1 MRSAPCILIA
11 IVFASVCGIPIEC
24 LGETLQQDH
33 STTIF
38 DADPQHLWNR
48 IHATFF
54 VRTGPDDKVYGVD
67 HLEPPLW
74 RDSKHLFQETTAK
87 LVDDLLRELIRSHDD
102 RCFRD
107 PLKRAILQRDLWLV
121 ASWRAT
127 FPDAKSSETLRL
139 LAKAIGHLALTSDEI
154 TKLPDNYA
162 DAIKSRKFPT
172 AIDPER
178 LSAGYLPADLLDPQ
192 GAWVC
197 VGRTDNPTAPG
208 HLIRTSTPFENS
220 VFFVFVK
227 HAEGRDAGLAFL
239 KKLMEQEKPL
249 LMEEIDST
257 RDGLR
262 TPRLNLDAPQLPVG
276 SQLVLVRRMMLID
289 HRRQLVASP
298 VTESVQIREITTQAK
313 PDSVTEEDLK
323 LATKRRADFKF
334 ELSRAALFRG
344 EAGGL
349 QDVSDKLDL
358 KTGFLG
364 AETDPFLETSR
375 LDTQENRLK
384 AWRDSLL
391 NFGTNRESCAQCHPS
406 ATTYGTL
413 SLQRMWSFQE
423 SPEETRAMAPMFPIA
438 PMERQEVD
446 QRTIRWKE
454 KQPEWLHLQEL
465 FDR

>member
-1 MRSAPCILIA
+1 MRSVPYILVA
-11 IVFASVCGIPIEC
+11 IVFANVGAIQIEC
-24 LGETLQQDH
+24 LGETPKRD
-33 STTIF
+33 SSAIIF

-48 IHATFF
+48 IHSTFF
-54 VRTGPDDKVYGVD
+54 VRTGPDEKVYGVD

-74 RDSKHLFQETTAK
+74 RDSKHLFQEPKAK
-87 LVDDLLRELIRSHDD
+87 LVDDQLRDLIRSQDD
-102 RCFRD
+102 PCFRD

-121 ASWRAT
+121 ASWRGT
-127 FPDAKSSETLRL
+127 VPDAKTSETFLL
-139 LAKAIGHLALTSDEI
+139 LAKAMKHLALTPEEI
-154 TKLPDNYA
+154 AQLPDNYA
-162 DAIKSRKFPT
+162 DAIKASKFPT
-172 AIDPER
+172 AIDPDR
-178 LSAGYLPADLLDPQ
+178 LSAGYLPADLFDPQ

-197 VGRTDNPTAPG
+197 VGRTDKPTAPR
-208 HLIRTSTPFENS
+208 HLAKMTPFTNS
-220 VFFVFVK
+220 VFLVFIK
-227 HAEGRDAGLAFL
+227 HAEGRDAGFAFL

-257 RDGLR
+257 RNGLR

-276 SQLVLVRRMMLID
+276 SQLALVRRMMLID
-289 HRRQLVASP
+289 HRQQIVASP
-298 VTESVQIREITTQAK
+298 LTESVQIREITVQAK
-313 PDSVTEEDLK
+313 PHNVTEEDLK
-323 LATKRRADFKF
+323 LATRRRADFKF

-364 AETDPFLETSR
+364 DESDPFQRAAKLDSQEKRLE
-375 LDTQENRLK
+375 

-391 NFGTNRESCAQCHPS
+391 FRGTNRESCAQCHPS

-423 SPEETRAMAPMFPIA
+423 TSEETRAMAPMFPVS
-438 PMERQEVD
+438 PMERPEVE

-454 KQPEWLHLQEL
+454 QQPEWLLLKEQ
-465 FDR
+465 FDG

>member
-1 MRSAPCILIA
+1 MRTLWSMFIAVFVATVGGNPTHCIGDSLA
-11 IVFASVCGIPIEC
+11 RSGPLA
-24 LGETLQQDH
+24 
-33 STTIF
+33 IF

-48 IHATFF
+48 IHSTFF

-67 HLEPPLW
+67 YLEPPLW
-74 RDSKHLFQETTAK
+74 RDSKHLFQETTAN
-87 LVDDLLRELIRSHDD
+87 LVDDQLQEIIRSHDD
-102 RCFRD
+102 PCFRD

-127 FPDAKSSETLRL
+127 FSDAKSSETLRL
-139 LAKAIGHLALTSDEI
+139 LAKAIGHLALTADEI
-154 TKLPDNYA
+154 AKLPDNYV
-162 DAIKSRKFPT
+162 DAIKSRTFPT

-208 HLIRTSTPFENS
+208 HRTSTPFTNS
-220 VFFVFVK
+220 VFLVFIK
-227 HAEGRDAGLAFL
+227 HAEGRDAGFAFV
-239 KKLMEQEKPL
+239 KKIMEQEKPL

-276 SQLVLVRRMMLID
+276 SQLALVRRMMLID
-289 HRRQLVASP
+289 QRRQIVASP
-298 VTESVQIREITTQAK
+298 LTESVQIREITTQAK
-313 PDSVTEEDLK
+313 PDSVTEEDLI

-364 AETDPFLETSR
+364 AETDPFQRAAKLDSQQKR
-375 LDTQENRLK
+375 LN
-384 AWRDSLL
+384 AWQDSLL
-391 NFGTNRESCAQCHPS
+391 LFGTNRESCAICHRP
-406 ATTYGTL
+406 ATTYGML
-413 SLQRMWSFQE
+413 SLQRIWSFQE
-423 SPEETRAMAPMFPIA
+423 SPEETRAMAPMFPISS
-438 PMERQEVD
+438 MERQEIE

-454 KQPEWLHLQEL
+454 KQPEWLLLKEK
-465 FDR
+465 F